1 MTTEALSRRS
11 AMALAAGAAA
21 FAAAAPALASD
32 QPNMQSALD
41 HLHKAKEFLEKA
53 KANKD
58 GHRND
63 AMALVDRA
71 IEQVKKGMEA
81 V

>member
-1 MTTEALSRRS
+1 MTPDALSRRS

-21 FAAAAPALASD
+21 LAAAPARAAD

-41 HLHKAKEFLEKA
+41 HLHKAREFLEKA

-63 AMALVDRA
+63 AIALVDQA
-71 IEQVKKGMEA
+71 IEQVKKGMDA
-81 V
+81 A